1 MKGSSVA
8 PAHVPLSSVA
18 DVQSIQQIADAVA
31 AAMGVD
37 VTVADASLRRVAGTG
52 PFAGARGEKVPQ
64 GCVFERA
71 LKGSGTLVVEDPREV
86 ALCVDCT
93 GRDQCRETLG
103 MCTPIIL
110 DGQAIGILSIVA
122 FTSEQRDRIMA
133 SLASFVAFLE
143 KMAELIATKMAEHR
157 LITAIEERSRELEAV
172 MNHIP
177 QGVICVDAQGRIRH
191 INDGAVKLLRLT
203 ERRPRR
209 GEDLAGIWPDCMLLR
224 SMARRESHSNVEE
237 SYRLPGG
244 GTVRFLSSVSTLLL
258 EDRIIGGV
266 VTFSDLERTHR
277 DVFRVMEKETAFTFD
292 DIIGS
297 SPHMQAAKR
306 QALTAAQYDSNILL
320 TGETGTGK
328 ELFARAI
335 HNASPRRDYPFISVN
350 CAAIPEALL
359 ESELFGYEPGAFTG
373 ASRSGKPGKFELAN
387 HGTLFLDEVG
397 DMPLFL
403 QAKLLRVIQTMEIT
417 RVGGVHPKRIDARII
432 AATNQDLAEL
442 VRANRFRSDLYYRL
456 NVIPLSLPPL
466 RSRREDVRELS
477 RHFCAYYS
485 RQFNKGPME
494 LTEEALAL
502 LESYGWPGNVRELE
516 NVIEYA
522 VNFANGPQIRPEDL
536 RARLS
541 VDVRPARTG
550 MDLRSATKEFQRQ
563 MVREC
568 VARHGSGP
576 GARERAAEELGIS
589 RATLYRILSQD

>member
-306 QALTAAQYDSNILL
+306 QALTAAQVRFQHLAHRGDWH
-320 TGETGTGK
+320 
-328 ELFARAI
+328 RQ
-335 HNASPRRDYPFISVN
+335 
-350 CAAIPEALL
+350 
-359 ESELFGYEPGAFTG
+359 GAVCQG
-373 ASRSGKPGKFELAN
+373 
-387 HGTLFLDEVG
+387 
-397 DMPLFL
+397 
-403 QAKLLRVIQTMEIT
+403 
-417 RVGGVHPKRIDARII
+417 HP
-432 AATNQDLAEL
+432 
-442 VRANRFRSDLYYRL
+442 
-456 NVIPLSLPPL
+456 
-466 RSRREDVRELS
+466 
-477 RHFCAYYS
+477 
-485 RQFNKGPME
+485 
-494 LTEEALAL
+494 
-502 LESYGWPGNVRELE
+502 
-516 NVIEYA
+516 
-522 VNFANGPQIRPEDL
+522 
-536 RARLS
+536 
-541 VDVRPARTG
+541 
-550 MDLRSATKEFQRQ
+550 
-563 MVREC
+563 
-568 VARHGSGP
+568 
-576 GARERAAEELGIS
+576 
-589 RATLYRILSQD
+589 